1 MNACASQY
9 RSIRLLDGGGVRVPA
24 DDETDKMITRSHL
37 HRQRYRDM
45 HRAGNRAASASRRP
59 HVGTDAAALLSTRR
73 VATEN
78 NVGLGMSIDG
88 IGMVVSGKE
97 VFL

>member
-37 HRQRYRDM
+37 HRRRYRDM
-45 HRAGNRAASASRRP
+45 HRAGGSRAASASRRP

-78 NVGLGMSIDG
+78 IVGLGMSID
-88 IGMVVSGKE
+88 GMVVSGKE